1 MSNVTQLL
9 EMILEGSELD
19 KALDQV
25 RAMRG
30 KHTAELLLEPLLE
43 AAKKHRPFYRRKVN
57 AIYALG
63 ELGERRAVDL
73 LFEILKEGASQAEA
87 DEALQEL
94 LMRGP
99 IWMSERNRR
108 INTELPEIRAAAAV
122 ALGLIGDRRALQ
134 PLIDTLQND
143 WAWVVRAAAAF
154 GLGEL
159 GDESAVP
166 VLKVVL
172 KTEEE
177 DIVRKNAQKALDKL
191 KKAYP

>member
-1 MSNVTQLL
+1 MR
-9 EMILEGSELD
+9 
-19 KALDQV
+19 KALDQI

-30 KHTAELLLEPLLE
+30 KHTAELVLQPLLN
-43 AAKKHRPFYRRKVN
+43 AAKKHGFSYKRRVN

-63 ELGERRAVDL
+63 ELGDRRAVDL
-73 LFEILKEGASQAEA
+73 LFEILKEGASRAEA
-87 DEALQEL
+87 DEAFQEL
-94 LMRGP
+94 LVRGP
-99 IWMSERNRR
+99 LWMSERSSR
-108 INTELPEIRAAAAV
+108 INTELPEVRAAAAV

-143 WAWVVRAAAAF
+143 WAWNVRAAAAF

-177 DIVRKNAQKALDKL
+177 DIVRENAHKALDKL
-191 KKAYP
+191 KKATRRRRWWRRS